1 MTPPNEFIPIAPTS
15 KVESLDVECRVPLD
29 ELVLEVLHQIANDA
43 IRKGT
48 HLILD
53 ADPNLPRTI
62 TIRRSDLSVVLQT
75 WLGSQTCDREQAEML
90 LSLRVDAS
98 SGGEKVLRFEL
109 RETGSQTS
117 LASNA
122 SADDTLNSS
131 DQPWGL
137 VTSRN
142 RVEWIEKAAHRLGA
156 ETGILWRLGRSI
168 GSWLSLPLPRTLDTR
183 EPLGFRVPDADRLEV
198 WVFIHSD
205 ALFQPLSSAFRAA
218 GLRVRRSADPAE
230 LPTAFASD
238 SDLPPA
244 LIVTETAH
252 CTENFDRAVR
262 QLWSAVGSSRT
273 PVLHVSKPGDLA
285 PSRLAALRLVGPV
298 GQLGLPAGP
307 RQLVESFMVLRSG
320 FSLRTTLRSSAE
332 SSPNPPVDP
341 CPALVFRG
349 SPLKILLVEDNP
361 VNIKITQA
369 QLSRMGCKTLVAEN
383 GQLALDAL
391 LGNRVN
397 IVLMDCQMPV
407 MDGYEAT
414 RRIREIEQE
423 ALGKPG
429 APQRLQIIA
438 VTANAMPG
446 DREKCL
452 DAGMDDYV
460 PKPVRL
466 AALHEALT
474 RAMTNLQGEA

>member
-1 MTPPNEFIPIAPTS
+1 MMPPNEFIPMAPTS
-15 KVESLDVECRVPLD
+15 PVGSSDVECRVPLD
-29 ELVLEVLHQIANDA
+29 ELVLEALHQVANDA
-43 IRKGT
+43 SRRGT

-62 TIRRSDLSVVLQT
+62 TVRRTELSDLLQS
-75 WLGSQTCDREQAEML
+75 WLGSQTCDREQAELL
-90 LSLRVDAS
+90 LSIRIDTS

-109 RETGSQTS
+109 RETGSRT
-117 LASNA
+117 
-122 SADDTLNSS
+122 SADDTLNTS
-131 DQPWGL
+131 DQPW
-137 VTSRN
+137 VHATSRN
-142 RVEWIEKAAHRLGA
+142 RVAGIEKATDRLGA
-156 ETGILWRLGRSI
+156 KTGIVCRLGRTT
-168 GSWLSLPLPRTLDTR
+168 GSWLTLPLPRTVDTR

-198 WVFIHSD
+198 WLFIHSD
-205 ALFQPLSSAFRAA
+205 ALFHPISSAFRAA
-218 GLRVRRSADPAE
+218 GLRVRRLADPAE

-238 SDLPPA
+238 SNLPPA

-273 PVLHVSKPGDLA
+273 PVLHLSKPGDSA

-320 FSLRTTLRSSAE
+320 FSLRTTLRSTAE
-332 SSPNPPVDP
+332 STPVPPVDP

-349 SPLKILLVEDNP
+349 SPLKVLLVEDNP

-369 QLSRMGCKTLVAEN
+369 QLTRMGCRTVVAEN

-391 LGNRVN
+391 VGNRVD

-414 RRIREIEQE
+414 KRIRENELE
-423 ALGKPG
+423 ALGKPDS
-429 APQRLQIIA
+429 PQRLQIIA

-460 PKPVRL
+460 PKPLRL